1 MTSQGSATQ
10 PSGKKEETVII
21 KKYANRRLYNTA
33 TSIYVTLDDLYDLVK
48 EGSEFQ
54 VLDARTGE
62 DITHSV
68 LIQIIFDRESKGQHG
83 MLPANFLKELI
94 KMYDGSVQQFVP
106 HYLEASMQMF
116 ADNQERLKEMFSR
129 HGFNPMAGGVQQ
141 GFKEFAN
148 FNPFQMFEG
157 VARQNMEL
165 FHSSMEM
172 FLGNFNR
179 KDK

>member
-1 MTSQGSATQ
+1 MTNQSQASQANT
-10 PSGKKEETVII
+10 KKEEPVII

-48 EGSEFQ
+48 EGAEFQ

-68 LIQIIFDRESKGQHG
+68 LIQIIFDRESKGTQG

-94 KMYDGSVQQFVP
+94 KMYDGSVHQFVP

-116 ADNQERLKEMFSR
+116 AQNQERMKEMFTR

-141 GFKEFAN
+141 GFKDFAN

-165 FHSSMEM
+165 FQNSMDM
-172 FLGNFNR
+172 FLGSFR